1 MVSGGGN
8 QRIAVAV
15 ALLCCLGM
23 VTPVAGA
30 GSSSAQSSSI
40 ENPCVGTVQ
49 EPAGGTTVVS
59 VQGYNESGKQP
70 AMLVGVGPRGAVR
83 WVHHSAA
90 VHDAVWAYDVDPMA
104 NGNVFVTAA
113 VRGKDTLVYEFDPAT
128 QETVWSERFDA
139 RDTHDADLIRGGS
152 AIVVANMRNAD
163 PANGTNDDRVF
174 VYNRTQDEV
183 TWEWRFADHYPKR
196 VGGNFSNDWTHVND
210 VDPMGNG
217 TFLLSPRNF
226 DQVIAVNRATGEITM
241 RLGEDGDHD
250 TLYEQHNPDYLESE
264 NGTATLLVADS
275 DNHRIVEYARRNGT
289 WERTWTLGSEQS
301 LHWPRDA
308 DRLPS
313 GNTLVSDTKNQR
325 VVEVTPTGE
334 VVWEVYAPW
343 LVYDAAR
350 LPNVDES
357 GGPTAADQNATGRYR
372 IAGSATLHA
381 NESRLAACHARLMDV
396 EGLTAAGRAAYG
408 KGEKQ
413 DGSGDEKGDG

>member
-1 MVSGGGN
+1 M
-8 QRIAVAV
+8 
-15 ALLCCLGM
+15 
-23 VTPVAGA
+23 
-30 GSSSAQSSSI
+30 
-40 ENPCVGTVQ
+40 Q

-113 VRGKDTLVYEFDPAT
+113 VRGKDTLVYEFDPET

-183 TWEWRFADHYPKR
+183 TWEWRFDDHYPKQ
-196 VGGNFSNDWTHVND
+196 VGGNYSKDWTHVND

-226 DQVIAVNRATGEITM
+226 DQVIAVDRATGEITM

-372 IAGSATLHA
+372 IAESATLHA

-413 DGSGDEKGDG
+413 GESGDEKGDG

>member
-1 MVSGGGN
+1 MSAASRRRAFAVVAAVLCSLSLLAAPMAAGESGN
-8 QRIAVAV
+8 DQP
-15 ALLCCLGM
+15 
-23 VTPVAGA
+23 TT
-30 GSSSAQSSSI
+30 
-40 ENPCVGTVQ
+40 CVGTMEQ
-49 EPAGGTTVVS
+49 PANGTTVVA
-59 VQGYNESGKQP
+59 VQGYNTSGKQP

-83 WVHHSAA
+83 WVHHSAEK
-90 VHDAVWAYDVDPMA
+90 HDAVWQYDVDPMA

-113 VRGKDTLVYEFDPAT
+113 VRGKDTLVYEFDPET
-128 QETVWSERFDA
+128 QETVWSKRFDA
-139 RDTHDADLIRGGS
+139 RDTHDADLIDDGS

-174 VYNRTQDEV
+174 VYNRTQEEV
-183 TWEWRFADHYPKR
+183 TWEWRFADHYPKD

-226 DQVIAVNRATGEITM
+226 DQVIAVDRSTGEITM
-241 RLGEDGDHD
+241 QLGADGDHD
-250 TLYEQHNPDYLESE
+250 TLHEQHNPSYLESA

-275 DNHRIVEYARRNGT
+275 DNHRIVEYARRNGS
-289 WERTWTLGSEQS
+289 WDRTWTLGSRQS

-308 DRLPS
+308 DRLQN
-313 GNTLVSDTKNQR
+313 GNTLVADTKNQR

-350 LPNVDES
+350 LPQVDES
-357 GGPTAADQNATGRYR
+357 GGPTVVDQNATGRYDLT
-372 IAGSATLHA
+372 GSANLHA

-408 KGEKQ
+408 EGEKRDGDANERQ
-413 DGSGDEKGDG
+413 DG